1 MVEKQGGLKTFQ
13 NYFYMV
19 LLGQSIE
26 ELNQNS
32 NKANKEK
39 LQNLTDI
46 LTSLIEFVSLRPN
59 NIELQDSFSP
69 SIKTKINLIYIHT
82 GVGSMGK
89 GGLRLISKAIA
100 KVPKSIQGEIVDEIH
115 VLDSKTRLNWRIGRA
130 KIVSKLS
137 DMGLFGNSIN
147 GLSTSLFQKI
157 QVHQNLHE
165 FIQFW
170 FYRCLNVETANSN
183 GEKAYIN
190 L

>member
-39 LQNLTDI
+39 LQNLTEI

-100 KVPKSIQGEIVDEIH
+100 KVPKSI
-115 VLDSKTRLNWRIGRA
+115 
-130 KIVSKLS
+130 
-137 DMGLFGNSIN
+137 
-147 GLSTSLFQKI
+147 
-157 QVHQNLHE
+157 
-165 FIQFW
+165 
-170 FYRCLNVETANSN
+170 
-183 GEKAYIN
+183 
-190 L
+190 